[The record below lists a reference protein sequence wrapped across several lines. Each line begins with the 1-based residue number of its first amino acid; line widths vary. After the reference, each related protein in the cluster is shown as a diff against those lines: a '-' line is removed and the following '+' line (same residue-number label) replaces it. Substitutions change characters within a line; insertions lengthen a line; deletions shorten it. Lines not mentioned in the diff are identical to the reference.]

1 MGMDMLLML
10 LMKELL
16 STQMLLLSMLLL
28 FMLPLLSMLLQLML
42 PLLSMLPLLTMLPQW
57 LPMLQLLLLA
67 IMLVQLAKFLT
78 RQSQSHTRENTEAP
92 PSQRLSELLLPPW
105 LTLQT
110 VSMVLILLPTQLP
123 MLSLV
128 KNDEYSVFMKLNYF
142 VI

>member
-1 MGMDMLLML
+1 MLP
-10 LMKELL
+10 
-16 STQMLLLSMLLL
+16 LLSMLLQL
-28 FMLPLLSMLLQLML
+28 MLPLLSMLLQLML
-42 PLLSMLPLLTMLPQW
+42 PLLSMLPLLTMLPQL

-78 RQSQSHTRENTEAP
+78 SQSQSHTRENTEAP

-105 LTLQT
+105 LILQT

-128 KNDEYSVFMKLNYF
+128 KNDEYSVFMKLNYLALLNKY
-142 VI
+142 

>member
-1 MGMDMLLML
+1 MGL

-16 STQMLLLSMLLL
+16 STQMLLW
-28 FMLPLLSMLLQLML
+28 FMLLQPML
-42 PLLSMLPLLTMLPQW
+42 PQLSMSPLLTMLLQL

-78 RQSQSHTRENTEAP
+78 SQSPSHTKENTEAP
-92 PSQRLSELLLPPW
+92 PSQRLSELPLLPW

-110 VSMVLILLPTQLP
+110 VSMELILSPTQLP

-128 KNDEYSVFMKLNYF
+128 KNDEYSVFMKLNYVDLF
-142 VI
+142 NKYICKKI